1 MEVCVPAQCRLTGLW
16 EHLGS
21 ALYLTSDCAL
31 QAHLLLEAQ
40 LLEGTTSSL
49 VHMGMGSL
57 PASLAADVRRNV
69 GAFLLENIEE
79 RMQANGSGAAKTVR
93 GAWEQAHAVL
103 LLQAIGH
110 PAAAR
115 YGLPGPAEASTVGS
129 QLRAGHCSTANS
141 TPNTTP
147 PVTCMKVTR
156 VQILQGESNPYMHQH

>member
-1 MEVCVPAQCRLTGLW
+1 
-16 EHLGS
+16 
-21 ALYLTSDCAL
+21 
-31 QAHLLLEAQ
+31 
-40 LLEGTTSSL
+40 
-49 VHMGMGSL
+49 MGGF

-115 YGLPGPAEASTVGS
+115 YGLPGPADASTVGS
-129 QLRAGHCSTANS
+129 QLRLGHCSTIS
-141 TPNTTP
+141 TTP
-147 PVTCMKVTR
+147 TATSTMGTR
-156 VQILQGESNPYMHQH
+156 VPAGARLLEEESNPQQ